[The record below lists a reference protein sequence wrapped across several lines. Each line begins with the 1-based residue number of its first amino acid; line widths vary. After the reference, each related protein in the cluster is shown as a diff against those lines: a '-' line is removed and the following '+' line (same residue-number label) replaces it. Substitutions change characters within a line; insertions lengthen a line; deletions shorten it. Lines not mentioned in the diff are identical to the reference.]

1 MSVAHH
7 SNYLAWFEVGR
18 TDLCREAGISYREI
32 EAGGWVLVV
41 TEATCKYRRPFLYDD
56 EVVIRTFVEFA
67 GNRSI
72 RFRYELFD
80 AAVTTLHADGTTSH
94 FWLDRTSRKP
104 VTADAEIV
112 GLFAPFVGC

>member
-1 MSVAHH
+1 MAVAHH

-32 EAGGWVLVV
+32 EARGYVLVV

-72 RFRYELFD
+72 RFRYALYDE
-80 AAVTTLHADGTTSH
+80 TCSTLRADGTTSH
-94 FWLDRTSRKP
+94 FWLDRTTRKP
-104 VTADAEIV
+104 VTANPEIV
-112 GLFAPFVGC
+112 GLFTPFVG